1 MIIGSLL
8 VEELHWFEMSITDVI
23 DTNWFGQGVYE
34 VTWFVM
40 INSGQPLLGG
50 DNLDIKNESL

>member
-1 MIIGSLL
+1 MN
-8 VEELHWFEMSITDVI
+8 ITDVS
-23 DTNWFGQGVYE
+23 DTKWFGQGVYE

-50 DNLDIKNESL
+50 DNLDIKNELL